1 MGDDIKTVVLTGGAA
16 ESMNPSSYEGTNAT
30 RKKKGSVDKK
40 VVTKVGAGMSP
51 GTLDQLASTRA
62 PGPLPPA
69 LEPRINIP
77 VLGAAQPIRIGGA
90 STQQKVILAKTSKLK
105 KVFLAPSVKSTSQG
119 QGEAQAPLKK
129 KKTMKRIRISIG
141 GKQIIKA
148 KTIRKK
154 SSGKTLAEVK
164 TSLAKAGLINPDTKA
179 PEEVLRGM
187 HGDLMVLKKRAL

>member
-16 ESMNPSSYEGTNAT
+16 ESMNPSSYEGTNTT
-30 RKKKGSVDKK
+30 RKKKASVEKK
-40 VVTKVGAGMSP
+40 VVTTKVGAGMSP

-77 VLGAAQPIRIGGA
+77 VLGAAQPVRIGGA
-90 STQQKVILAKTSKLK
+90 TGPQKVILAKTSKVK
-105 KVFLAPSVKSTSQG
+105 KVFLAPSVKPQS
-119 QGEAQAPLKK
+119 EAQVPLKK

-154 SSGKTLAEVK
+154 SSGKTLEVIK
-164 TSLAKAGLINPDTKA
+164 ASLTKAGLINPDTKA
-179 PEEVLRGM
+179 PEEVLRSM

>member
-16 ESMNPSSYEGTNAT
+16 ESMNPSSYEGTNTT
-30 RKKKGSVDKK
+30 RKKKASVEKK
-40 VVTKVGAGMSP
+40 VVTTKVGAGMSP

-77 VLGAAQPIRIGGA
+77 VLGAAQPVRIGGA
-90 STQQKVILAKTSKLK
+90 TGPQKVILAKTSKVK
-105 KVFLAPSVKSTSQG
+105 KVFLAPSVKPQS
-119 QGEAQAPLKK
+119 EAQVPLKK

-148 KTIRKK
+148 KTIRNK
-154 SSGKTLAEVK
+154 SSGKPLNEVK
-164 TSLAKAGLINPDTKA
+164 ASLEKAGLINADTKA
-179 PEEVLRGM
+179 PEEVLRSM

>member
-16 ESMNPSSYEGTNAT
+16 ESMNPSSYESGAT
-30 RKKKGSVDKK
+30 RKKKGPANPK

-77 VLGAAQPIRIGGA
+77 VLGAAQPVRIGG
-90 STQQKVILAKTSKLK
+90 STPQKVILAKTSKLK
-105 KVFLAPSVKSTSQG
+105 KVFLAPSVKTQS
-119 QGEAQAPLKK
+119 EAQVPLKK

-154 SSGKTLAEVK
+154 SSGKTLSQVK
-164 TSLAKAGLINPDTKA
+164 ASLAKAGLINPDTKA
-179 PEEVLRGM
+179 PEEVLRSM

>member
-16 ESMNPSSYEGTNAT
+16 ESMNPSSHEGGAT
-30 RKKKGSVDKK
+30 RKKKALADKK
-40 VVTKVGAGMSP
+40 IVTKVGAGMSP

-77 VLGAAQPIRIGGA
+77 VLGAAQPIRIGG
-90 STQQKVILAKTSKLK
+90 SNPQKVILAKTSKLK
-105 KVFLAPSVKSTSQG
+105 KVFLAPSVKSTG
-119 QGEAQAPLKK
+119 QAVAQAPIKK

-141 GKQIIKA
+141 GKQITKA
-148 KTIRKK
+148 KTIRNK
-154 SSGKTLAEVK
+154 SSGKTLSEVK
-164 TSLAKAGLINPDTKA
+164 ASLAKAGLINPDTKA

>member
-16 ESMNPSSYEGTNAT
+16 ESMNPSSYEGGAT
-30 RKKKGSVDKK
+30 RKKKGIADKK
-40 VVTKVGAGMSP
+40 IVTKVGAGMSP

-77 VLGAAQPIRIGGA
+77 VLGAAQPIRIGGS
-90 STQQKVILAKTSKLK
+90 STPQKVILAKTSRLK
-105 KVFLAPSVKSTSQG
+105 KVFLAPSVKSTG
-119 QGEAQAPLKK
+119 QAVAQVPIKK

-148 KTIRKK
+148 KTIRNK
-154 SSGKTLAEVK
+154 SSGKTLSEVK
-164 TSLAKAGLINPDTKA
+164 ASLAKAGLINPDTKA